1 MLSDTMA
8 LKHGLSRR
16 GWVVICLASLTV
28 AAAFGLRFLQ
38 RPNVVLDGRPVIV
51 CLGDSLT
58 AGNTAPADQSYP
70 AWLQRRLDGAGYR
83 YQVVNAGV
91 SGDRVADGLARLRHD
106 VLDLHPAIV
115 IVDLG
120 SNDPGHTPRDQWAA
134 GLATIVQFIQRAHSR
149 VILGGL
155 DEPGMAEVYRAIS
168 TRFRVPLV
176 WLTSGLWSRPGL
188 WGDAHHPNGAG
199 YHVVADTIWPALV
212 PLLSTP
218 RR

>member
-1 MLSDTMA
+1 MPSDTMA
-8 LKHGLSRR
+8 AKHGPSRG
-16 GWVVICLASLTV
+16 GWVVVCLASLTV

-58 AGNTAPADQSYP
+58 AGNTAAADQSYP